1 VIDLLMSKIR
11 ARRYSIEIKDS
22 NGSLLFSTVAYWDDK
37 DRRIALA
44 QITRLAGL
52 PDVNFHTEPAL
63 EPQSSKSKPDTA
75 RSRSKTARPA
85 PR

>member
-1 VIDLLMSKIR
+1 MVKVR
-11 ARRYSIEIKDS
+11 ARSYSIEIKDP

-37 DRRIALA
+37 EKRIALA

-63 EPQSSKSKPDTA
+63 ELQSSSKPDTA

>member
-1 VIDLLMSKIR
+1 MSKIR

-37 DRRIALA
+37 ERRIALA
-44 QITRLAGL
+44 QISRLAGL

-63 EPQSSKSKPDTA
+63 EPRSSKSKPA
-75 RSRSKTARPA
+75 RGRSRSKTGGPA
-85 PR
+85 SR

>member
-1 VIDLLMSKIR
+1 MSKIR

-44 QITRLAGL
+44 QITHLAGV
-52 PDVNFHTEPAL
+52 PDVNFYSEPAL
-63 EPQSSKSKPDTA
+63 EPQSNKSKPATA